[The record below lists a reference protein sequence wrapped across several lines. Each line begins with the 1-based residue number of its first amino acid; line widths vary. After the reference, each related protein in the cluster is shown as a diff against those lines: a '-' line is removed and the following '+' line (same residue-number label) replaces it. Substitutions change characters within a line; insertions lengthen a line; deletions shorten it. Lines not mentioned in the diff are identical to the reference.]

1 MGCGSAGQQ
10 FTNLLE
16 PRFVN
21 AARIRHNVVHD
32 ESNITSSRCFDDG
45 WFFFDAR
52 RRRRLRDTEAVRG
65 GGGDAAAAGG
75 ALPTR
80 KCCSTRQ

>member
-1 MGCGSAGQQ
+1 MRAVSKIMGCGSAGQQ
-10 FTNLLE
+10 LKNLLE

-32 ESNITSSRCFDDG
+32 ESNITASRCFDDG
-45 WFFFDAR
+45 WFFLDAR

-65 GGGDAAAAGG
+65 RGWGWGGGGG
-75 ALPTR
+75 
-80 KCCSTRQ
+80 

>member
-1 MGCGSAGQQ
+1 MRAVSKIMGCGSAGQQ

-32 ESNITSSRCFDDG
+32 EFNIAFCCCYDDVG
-45 WFFFDAR
+45 LPLDAR

-65 GGGDAAAAGG
+65 RGWGGSSCG
-75 ALPTR
+75 
-80 KCCSTRQ
+80 S